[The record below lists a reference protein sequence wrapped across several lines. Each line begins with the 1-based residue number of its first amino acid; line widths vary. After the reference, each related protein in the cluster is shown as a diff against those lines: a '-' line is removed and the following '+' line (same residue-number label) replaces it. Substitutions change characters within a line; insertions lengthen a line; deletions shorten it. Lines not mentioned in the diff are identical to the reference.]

1 MPNIKWLKK
10 IEYET
15 TDSGTA
21 VGKYPDIIDVGNE
34 KFVVIQKS
42 SSDDVVSTMQPGKK
56 IDDFLVIDC
65 EVLQLD
71 HVFPGEYVNE
81 LEIPRA
87 EVSDSGMY
95 YCFVTN
101 AFGFKY
107 KNAYLEVVPVNVISQ
122 PTPTTTSTATS
133 SSWDSKF
140 DDHGHPVKLITVSY
154 LRSQW
159 PQRP

>member
-56 IDDFLVIDC
+56 IDYCLVIDF
-65 EVLQLD
+65 EVFNLMTFFQ
-71 HVFPGEYVNE
+71 
-81 LEIPRA
+81 
-87 EVSDSGMY
+87 VS
-95 YCFVTN
+95 
-101 AFGFKY
+101 
-107 KNAYLEVVPVNVISQ
+107 
-122 PTPTTTSTATS
+122 TST
-133 SSWDSKF
+133 SWRF
-140 DDHGHPVKLITVSY
+140 RV
-154 LRSQW
+154 
-159 PQRP
+159 QRCPTRACTTAS